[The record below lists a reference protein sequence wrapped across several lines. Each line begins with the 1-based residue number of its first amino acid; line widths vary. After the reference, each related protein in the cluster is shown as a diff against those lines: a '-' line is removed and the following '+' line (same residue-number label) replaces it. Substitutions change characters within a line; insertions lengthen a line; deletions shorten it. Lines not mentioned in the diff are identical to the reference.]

1 MMYPFLILCASL
13 TITASQ
19 VQHPALQQMQYG
31 GFMKKPMVT
40 TDEARTMDGRR
51 LTSRQMPSPG
61 KQQMHYGG
69 FLRNPEALNLK
80 ETWRNGRHG
89 EEATTE
95 GQTNAEYIEEAANK
109 KKAIAQKNARVLN
122 VNQTSDAR
130 KNSKKVLN
138 IKPQHVKDAKK
149 QLQYGG
155 FMKKPAATGDAAP
168 GIPPASLAQVS
179 NAALLAYLHEK
190 NMNQENRQDETAEIE
205 EILQEQR
212 SGPRVHTAMKI
223 RILCAILGIAG
234 LVGLMALGS
243 RRYKQHEMHEDWIA
257 IEEEKYRLAQQQR
270 KLQEEDDRPFHETF
284 WKFTTDA
291 LNLPTEEPKKH
302 EEEESAEDG
311 PLHARLFKDFED
323 FAKDAFKVQ

>member
-1 MMYPFLILCASL
+1 MMYRFLILCASL

-51 LTSRQMPSPG
+51 LTSRQMHSPG

-80 ETWRNGRHG
+80 ETWRNGGHG

-95 GQTNAEYIEEAANK
+95 GQTNADHIEEAANK
-109 KKAIAQKNARVLN
+109 KK
-122 VNQTSDAR
+122 
-130 KNSKKVLN
+130 KVPN
-138 IKPQHVKDAKK
+138 IKPQHVKDANK

-179 NAALLAYLHEK
+179 NAALLAYLHDK
-190 NMNQENRQDETAEIE
+190 NIKQESRQDETAEIE

-212 SGPRVHTAMKI
+212 SGPRVHTAIKI
-223 RILCAILGIAG
+223 RILCAVLGIAG

-243 RRYKQHEMHEDWIA
+243 KRYKQHEIHEDWIA
-257 IEEEKYRLAQQQR
+257 IEEEKCRLAQQQR
-270 KLQEEDDRPFHETF
+270 KLQEEDDRPFHETI

-311 PLHARLFKDFED
+311 PLHERLFKDFED